1 MKKRSSFHIVWA
13 SVLLASFIL
22 IFQCAAGRGV
32 FRGGTIDVQV
42 INPASSSLPDYDPRD
57 AAVKLGIDV
66 LIEKHLDLLKGKRV
80 GLITNQSG
88 VNRQLEST
96 VDVLFW
102 QPDVMLTGL
111 FAPEHGLRGDI
122 PAGMP
127 VAQYTDPYTG
137 LPVHSLYGNTKKP
150 TLEMLNNID
159 VLVFDIQ
166 DVGVRPY
173 TYIYTMALSMEAAR
187 DAGIPFIVLDRPN
200 PLGGNLVDGNILHP
214 DFKSFI
220 GMYAIPYVH
229 GMTAGELAWFFNREF
244 AIGTNLKVIPM
255 EGWDRSMRFED
266 TGLQWIPTSPHVPSA
281 ETPAYYATT
290 GSIGELGTIS
300 VGVGYTMPFK
310 IVGAP
315 WIDAQS
321 LAIELNGRNL
331 PGITFRPAYWQ
342 QFYGIFSG
350 QQVGGVEL
358 VIFNHDVYHPF
369 STGLHILEAIHT
381 MYPDKEI
388 FDEDRIA
395 GFNRATGTDTILSW
409 LQSGVPASFIIDS
422 FQSDIEQFKKR
433 RRDYLLY

>member
-1 MKKRSSFHIVWA
+1 MQVSNPTS
-13 SVLLASFIL
+13 L
-22 IFQCAAGRGV
+22 
-32 FRGGTIDVQV
+32 FR
-42 INPASSSLPDYDPRD
+42 DYDPNEV
-57 AAVKLGIDV
+57 AIKLGIDV
-66 LIEKHLDLLKGKRV
+66 LVEKHLDVLKGKNV

-102 QPDVMLTGL
+102 QPDIILTGL
-111 FAPEHGLRGDI
+111 FSPEHGLRGDI
-122 PAGMP
+122 PAGRP
-127 VAQYTDPYTG
+127 VAQYTDAYTG

-150 TLEMLNNID
+150 TLEMLSNID

-220 GMYAIPYVH
+220 GLYPIPYVH
-229 GMTAGELAWFFNREF
+229 GMTVGELAWYFNREF
-244 AIGTNLKVIPM
+244 AIGVDLQVIPM

-266 TGLQWIPTSPHVPSA
+266 TGLKWVPTSPHIPSA
-281 ETPAYYATT
+281 ETVPYYAST

-315 WIDAQS
+315 WIDSQS
-321 LAIELNGRNL
+321 LAIELSSRNL
-331 PGITFRPAYWQ
+331 PGIVFRPTYWQ

-350 QQVGGVEL
+350 QQIGGVEL
-358 VIFNHDVYHPF
+358 VIINQDIYNPF
-369 STGLHILEAIHT
+369 STGIHILEAIHT
-381 MYPDKEI
+381 MYPMQEI
-388 FDEDRIA
+388 FDEDRVA
-395 GFNRATGTDTILSW
+395 SFNRATGTSTILSR

-422 FQSDIEQFKKR
+422 FQNDIENFKRKR
-433 RRDYLLY
+433 RKYLLY